1 MSIFYKID
9 GSKKGRKDYSA
20 YYYRLQKINLHFSEA
35 DGKSYKIDELVGFFA
50 QNPLEKRINLYSL
63 V

>member
-20 YYYRLQKINLHFSEA
+20 YYYRFQKINLHFSEA
-35 DGKSYKIDELVGFFA
+35 DGKVTK
-50 QNPLEKRINLYSL
+50 
-63 V
+63 